1 MTSLG
6 FGHDS
11 RTRSNAASVSASSLR
26 ISSCERWEESDPYT
40 SRGTRHVAPRREREI
55 GHCQRTRTATGR
67 TTRRVSSPRTL
78 VLTDNSQA
86 FRRDQHL
93 VNRPMTLPTVTS
105 VSAVQPTLEHGAD
118 CRFQGTAHSVP
129 LQGCLDALSASYSSV
144 PEHIILRTI
153 INIKM
158 CLLLVPT

>member
-1 MTSLG
+1 MPLRSPLRVCA
-6 FGHDS
+6 S
-11 RTRSNAASVSASSLR
+11 RH
-26 ISSCERWEESDPYT
+26 CERWEESDPYT

-55 GHCQRTRTATGR
+55 GRCQRTRTATGR
-67 TTRRVSSPRTL
+67 TTRRASSTHTL

-93 VNRPMTLPTVTS
+93 VNRSIALPTVTS
-105 VSAVQPTLEHGAD
+105 VSAVQPTLEHGAG
-118 CRFQGTAHSVP
+118 CRFQETAHSVP

-144 PEHIILRTI
+144 PGRIILWTI

-158 CLLLVPT
+158 RILLVPT